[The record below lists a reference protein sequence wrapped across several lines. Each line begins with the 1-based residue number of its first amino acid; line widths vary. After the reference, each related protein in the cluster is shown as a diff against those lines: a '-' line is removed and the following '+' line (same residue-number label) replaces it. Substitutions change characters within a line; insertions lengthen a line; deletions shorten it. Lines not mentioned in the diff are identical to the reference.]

1 MKILIILIYG
11 VLAFAE
17 LAGIWKSKE
26 QKETLSCFGL
36 MVIFLLPIIQ
46 AIGA

>member
-11 VLAFAE
+11 ILVFSGLV
-17 LAGIWKSKE
+17 GIWKGKDP
-26 QKETLSCFGL
+26 KETLTYFGL